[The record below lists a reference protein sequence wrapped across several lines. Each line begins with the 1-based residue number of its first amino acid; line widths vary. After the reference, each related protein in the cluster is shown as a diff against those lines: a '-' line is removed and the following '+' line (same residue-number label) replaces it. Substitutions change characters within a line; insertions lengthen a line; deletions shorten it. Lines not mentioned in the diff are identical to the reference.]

1 MYGKRTPSTRVH
13 DSPGPCPSLGG
24 LLLGFRVWGLG
35 LTEFFFVE
43 RLFPSTEIESGLQG
57 LGLMALDVHRAS
69 KAYGVFAL

>member
-1 MYGKRTPSTRVH
+1 M
-13 DSPGPCPSLGG
+13 
-24 LLLGFRVWGLG
+24 GFRVWGLG

-43 RLFPSTEIESGLQG
+43 RLFPSTEIEPGLQG